1 MKTSA
6 SEIRLIDNY
15 IQKQLPPADQLVFE
29 ARLLLCSEL
38 AETLQWQQAVH
49 QLVKMRGRQ
58 QLKAQIKQVEQTLF
72 TEARHQTFRE
82 KIYRIFKGEL

>member
-15 IQKQLPPADQLVFE
+15 IQKQLSPADQLVFE
-29 ARLLLCSEL
+29 ANLLLCPEL
-38 AETLQWQQAVH
+38 AETLRWQQAVH

-72 TEARHQTFRE
+72 TEVKHQTFRE
-82 KIYRIFKGEL
+82 KIYKLFKRDL